1 MLWIYLLLLALAMA
15 GMLYQ
20 ASLSPEERTLIR
32 QNRERRR
39 RKRERQRAEAG
50 PPPRDMVREEIER
63 GPVHA
68 LARYGTPEDAERLMA
83 QGIDLEALG
92 YRPPDKG

>member
-1 MLWIYLLLLALAMA
+1 MLWIILFLLAIAVA

-20 ASLSPEERTLIR
+20 ASLSPEERALIEQDR
-32 QNRERRR
+32 KRRR
-39 RKRERQRAEAG
+39 RRRGQTVAREPAERDGTMDQIARDPAG
-50 PPPRDMVREEIER
+50 T
-63 GPVHA
+63 
-68 LARYGTPEDAERLMA
+68 LARLGTPEDAERLIA